1 MKPRVAWVSFAALRK
16 TPGGWTSDVASA
28 RYRMT
33 IPARALGDLGC
44 DSVIVDAGPQ
54 ADPSRLLKRVSQ
66 VDAAIFGK
74 LVAPPEQFV
83 AQAPKILQFVQ
94 ALRGEGVR
102 VLADFSDDSFQ
113 EPLRGPY
120 FRGLSNLADAV
131 IASTEG
137 LADILREETPA
148 PVFVVTDPV
157 EGERGVAAAWQADSD
172 RPLQLLW
179 YGHPTN
185 LDTLGAGLVQ
195 IDRLASRVPVEVTL
209 VTTPGA
215 VAQAW
220 AAKVKRLVPWSTRAV
235 FDELRACDA
244 VFIPSVPEE
253 RRRAIKSPNRFTEA
267 TWAGR
272 FVIAHPLPSY
282 DALSAYG
289 WVGTDIGAGVEWLTQ
304 NPARARERIQA
315 GQAEI
320 ETSFTPQAVGQQW
333 KAAILP
339 QR

>member
-1 MKPRVAWVSFAALRK
+1 MKPRVAWLSFAALRK

-33 IPARALGDLGC
+33 IPARALADLGC
-44 DSVIVDAGPQ
+44 DSFIVDDPLRLQKRASQ
-54 ADPSRLLKRVSQ
+54 AD
-66 VDAAIFGK
+66 AAVFGK
-74 LVAPPEQFV
+74 LVAPPEQF
-83 AQAPKILQFVQ
+83 AALAPKILELTQ
-94 ALRGEGVR
+94 ALRSAGVR
-102 VLADFSDDSFQ
+102 VVADFSDDAFR
-113 EPLRGPY
+113 EPVRGPY
-120 FRGLSNLADAV
+120 FRGLANLADAV

-137 LADILREETPA
+137 MADILREETPA

-157 EGERGVAAAWQADSD
+157 EGHRGAPAVWQADAG

-185 LDTLGAGLVQ
+185 LDTLDAGLVQ
-195 IDRLASRVPVEVTL
+195 IERVAGRVPIDITL
-209 VTTPGA
+209 VTAPGTR
-215 VAQAW
+215 V
-220 AAKVKRLVPWSTRAV
+220 AKVKRLVPWSTSAL

-244 VFIPSVPEE
+244 VFIPSAPGE

-289 WVGTDIGAGVEWLTQ
+289 WVGDDIGAGVEWLTQ
-304 NPARARERIQA
+304 NPERALERIRA
-315 GQAEI
+315 GQAGI
-320 ETSFTPQAVGQQW
+320 ETTFTPRAVGQQW
-333 KAAILP
+333 KAAIFP
-339 QR
+339 QLSQERP